1 MMDILQA
8 LEPRLE
14 PKNVIL
20 FNELEEVNEVLFF
33 ITGTHEIGYEL
44 NGIQKYVLKF
54 KNTIPIGA
62 YPITFDQRSLFI
74 YKTVTN
80 CEGYFIRKNNWK
92 EIMATNE

>member
-44 NGIQKYVLKF
+44 NGI
-54 KNTIPIGA
+54 
-62 YPITFDQRSLFI
+62 
-74 YKTVTN
+74 
-80 CEGYFIRKNNWK
+80 
-92 EIMATNE
+92 